1 MLIVDDIMSFF
12 KLMEAKATGG
22 LCRAWW
28 QSQEEQSLIY
38 EPSFLLCS
46 LSVEITLFV
55 YQFSVTSK
63 EAWRLTTFVLY
74 SFKK

>member
-1 MLIVDDIMSFF
+1 M
-12 KLMEAKATGG
+12 
-22 LCRAWW
+22 
-28 QSQEEQSLIY
+28 IY

-63 EAWRLTTFVLY
+63 EAGRLTTFFVLY
-74 SFKK
+74 SFKKIVPHGLSLLNFYVIDHIIYIALSIH